1 MEKLKLCGTG
11 ERRFGKALL
20 VWQEDGSLRVYL
32 DYRGAYGLGER
43 FDALNQKGRRV
54 VCEVEEKFCFQ
65 GNKSYCPA
73 PFFWTDSGF
82 GLYAGTC
89 ETTVFD
95 FREGEI
101 LAQLPEGCEVRR

>member
-43 FDALNQKGRRV
+43 F
-54 VCEVEEKFCFQ
+54 
-65 GNKSYCPA
+65 
-73 PFFWTDSGF
+73 
-82 GLYAGTC
+82 
-89 ETTVFD
+89 
-95 FREGEI
+95 
-101 LAQLPEGCEVRR
+101 AQPEGPPRRLRGGGKVLFPGK